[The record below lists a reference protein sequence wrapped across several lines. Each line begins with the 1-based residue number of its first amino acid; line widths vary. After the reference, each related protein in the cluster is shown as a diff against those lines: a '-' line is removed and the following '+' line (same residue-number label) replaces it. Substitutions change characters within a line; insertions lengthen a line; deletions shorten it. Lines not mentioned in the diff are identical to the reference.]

1 MSAASPP
8 VDRSRL
14 DARIEADYDYTHGDA
29 VIDTLNEII
38 TCPLVLD
45 VTCPMLIFNNQCY
58 ETNAFDQ
65 FLLSENARKE
75 LYLQSGYRRDRIKFR
90 DPRTS
95 EEFNFDFAISQMIHR
110 TISLFDLKEIL
121 VSRISGLTL
130 EESIVYVSGH
140 NDVLGTITVD
150 EFISHVTNSR
160 APRAAARQL
169 YHDQIS
175 GIARNGLQGQPARTT
190 ILQ

>member
-1 MSAASPP
+1 MSAAPPP

-14 DARIEADYDYTHGDA
+14 NARIEAKYDYTHGDA

-38 TCPLVLD
+38 TFPLVLD
-45 VTCPMLIFNNQCY
+45 VICPMLIFNNQCY

-75 LYLQSGYRRDRIKFR
+75 LYLQSGYSRDRIKFR

-121 VSRISGLTL
+121 VFRISGLTL
-130 EESIVYVSGH
+130 EESIVYVPGR
-140 NDVLGTITVD
+140 NDILATITVD
-150 EFISHVTNSR
+150 EFVSHVTNLR
-160 APRAAARQL
+160 AHRAVARQL
-169 YHDQIS
+169 YHERIS
-175 GIARNGLQGQPARTT
+175 TIARNGMQDQPA
-190 ILQ
+190 